1 MVDIFAR
8 RAVGETPSAAPRSRT
23 LRPPL
28 RLGLLK
34 RGDVPVGLL
43 EVGEPPRE
51 QAHPR
56 EERVEEDPQ
65 HVEVPDPGRD
75 GPDEEYVVVL
85 GLAEKAVRGAAVHNF
100 GRAGALERTM
110 CTTPLKPWR
119 SSEKR
124 YSHEKRSEPTHAT
137 VAGTRSPRKR
147 PKRGMS
153 RMRPKS
159 SIGERIIAHR
169 MLNMIALCRVPR
181 SYATHHPSSS
191 SKMSSPAKRGSRV
204 LVSGR
209 LSTTEAAAKRARRAS
224 RQGSGRYKTAR
235 AGARTREAVHHPRG
249 NRFDDPSDDH
259 LRKRNVDVLARPREP
274 PSDTLGDV
282 GAVARARH
290 ALRVVLGRRR
300 PGPQA

>member
-8 RAVGETPSAAPRSRT
+8 RVVGETPAPRSRT

-209 LSTTEAAAKRARRAS
+209 LSRRRKRRR
-224 RQGSGRYKTAR
+224 SGRAAR
-235 AGARTREAVHHPRG
+235 AGRAVVGIRQRAQGHVPARQYIIHAETASMIQVTTICANETLTSSHGQGSR
-249 NRFDDPSDDH
+249 
-259 LRKRNVDVLARPREP
+259 LRTPLGMLARSHGHGT
-274 PSDTLGDV
+274 PS
-282 GAVARARH
+282 A
-290 ALRVVLGRRR
+290 
-300 PGPQA
+300 